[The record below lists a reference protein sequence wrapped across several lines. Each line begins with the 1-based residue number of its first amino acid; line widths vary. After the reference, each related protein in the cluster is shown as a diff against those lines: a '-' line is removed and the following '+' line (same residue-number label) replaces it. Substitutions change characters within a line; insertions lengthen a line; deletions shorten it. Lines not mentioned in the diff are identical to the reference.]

1 MSYTWEFSTG
11 GRPEDLR
18 GKKCH
23 RGPMIDVEVRMSQ
36 PFQRLRFL
44 ERERVKLLEN
54 LVDIS
59 YWAVRTR
66 DCVLRVLDGE
76 LGSVFARLS
85 PRKKE
90 LQVLICEKRRA
101 VDIDKDMQWLDSA
114 FAEKLNAL
122 IPHGIQPQNAAL
134 MRAALQSE
142 SPVQRVAG
150 RCAIILVASYIEL
163 DTGS

>member
-1 MSYTWEFSTG
+1 MPYIWRFSTK

-23 RGPMIDVEVRMSQ
+23 RGPMIDVEIRMSR
-36 PFQRLRFL
+36 PFKIFHFL

-66 DCVLRVLDGE
+66 DCVLRVLDGD
-76 LGSVFARLS
+76 LGAIFARLT

-114 FAEKLNAL
+114 FLEKLDKI
-122 IPHGIQPQNAAL
+122 IPYGVQPQNAAL
-134 MRAALQSE
+134 MRAALQSK

-150 RCAIILVASYIEL
+150 RCAVILVAAYIEL
-163 DTGS
+163 DRQA